1 MSDLN
6 AKVAVVTGASKGIG
20 AAIAKALSAAGA
32 AVVVNY
38 SASKEDADRVVANI
52 KAKGGKAIAVKGDV
66 AKADDM
72 GRLFEETKKTFGEL
86 DILVNNAGIYRFA
99 RLEEITEDDFHQHF
113 NINVLG
119 TILATR
125 EAVKYFGPNGGS
137 VINMSSI
144 ASAGAPEAAVY
155 SGSKGAVDAITRGLA
170 EELGPRKIRVNAI
183 APGGVETEGTHSGGI
198 VGSDF
203 EKAMIARTP
212 LGRFGQPD
220 DIARIAV
227 FLASEDSAWLTGE
240 RLAASG
246 GYR

>member
-1 MSDLN
+1 MKTN
-6 AKVAVVTGASKGIG
+6 PFHQTVIVTGGATEIG
-20 AAIAKALSAAGA
+20 YAVAAQFVERGANVLLNGRTRAKLAGA
-32 AVVVNY
+32 AEKLGN
-38 SASKEDADRVVANI
+38 SDRVAFIAADITQPANAPTI
-52 KAKGGKAIAVKGDV
+52 VDAALERF
-66 AKADDM
+66 
-72 GRLFEETKKTFGEL
+72 GRL
-86 DILVNNAGIYRFA
+86 DVLVNNAGIYRFA
-99 RLEEITEDDFHQHF
+99 RLEEITEDEFHQHF

-144 ASAGAPEAAVY
+144 ASAGVPEAAVY

-220 DIARIAV
+220 DIARVAV